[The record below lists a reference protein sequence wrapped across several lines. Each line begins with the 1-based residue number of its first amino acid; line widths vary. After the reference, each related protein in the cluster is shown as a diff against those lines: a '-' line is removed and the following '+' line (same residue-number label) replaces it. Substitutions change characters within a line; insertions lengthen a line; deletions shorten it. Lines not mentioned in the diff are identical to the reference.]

1 MARRILISLC
11 VLLMTISA
19 LNAQDSG
26 LQFVKKQYPQLSAM
40 FQKEL
45 VSEHATY
52 TFAIDVSGTMKKYS
66 EIVIPALNSFV
77 DALPNGD
84 YVRIIRF
91 GTTAKGSENGYLGT
105 INSNLKGDLR
115 RAISQL
121 YTNPND
127 DKAFRAHTDIPA
139 VMKEVSVALQNSEN
153 NMNFV
158 FILTDFRNDQF
169 GSGEHKIVSKDLQQI
184 YYDLE
189 PAAIGKN
196 GRIVALRLPVDVN
209 AAGYCLDQ
217 LKNEVFTKVE
227 LGYEMQDIT
236 SDAALSSWFEELKK
250 QIMVERLRTIVSAE
264 NKVADISFSTDI
276 NIDGDVVAS
285 VSWQPNK
292 LFGAISIDSSF
303 VQNKRIVT
311 DSLAVAAIDRSN
323 LTASGFT
330 FDNNIEVF
338 TQTTETLLTEIP
350 LGRIRHSSWGFHK
363 LDDELSL
370 GVDMP
375 TPYDDEL
382 RRLGIRKP
390 IPDVAIPVQGWKFTF
405 FLPFWLCAT
414 IVGLIILYLILVM
427 IKAGKN
433 ASAYFTKTIKV
444 YDYVSQEQI
453 KKVSGARIKD
463 KAGVSVTGL
472 KGMTLTYYK
481 KTYSPF
487 CLFKQPRLEG
497 RVDGGYACN
506 ARGQR
511 DSVKTSGSFYLQDN
525 QKNIIFKVNLS

>member
-1 MARRILISLC
+1 MTKRIILFLCFSVLSLTG
-11 VLLMTISA
+11 LY
-19 LNAQDSG
+19 AQDSG
-26 LQFVKKQYPQLSAM
+26 LDFVKKQYPQLSAM

-105 INSNLKGDLR
+105 VNSSLKGDLR
-115 RAISQL
+115 KGVNQL

-127 DKAFRAHTDIPA
+127 DKPFRAHTDVPA
-139 VMKEVSVALQNSEN
+139 VMKEISNALQNSEN
-153 NMNFV
+153 KMNFV
-158 FILTDFRNDQF
+158 FILTDFRNDQL
-169 GSGEHKIVSKDLQQI
+169 GSGEHKILSKDLSQI
-184 YYDLE
+184 FYDLE
-189 PAAIGKN
+189 PACIGKN

-217 LKNEVFTKVE
+217 LKNDVFSKVE
-227 LGYEMQDIT
+227 LSYEMQDIT
-236 SDAALSSWFEELKK
+236 SESALSSWFEELKK
-250 QIMVERLRTIVSAE
+250 QIMVERLRTIVNAE
-264 NKVADISFSTDI
+264 NKVADIAFDTDI

-285 VSWQPNK
+285 ISWQPNK

-303 VQNKRIVT
+303 VQNKRMGT
-311 DSLAVAAIDRSN
+311 DSLAVDRSN

-330 FDNNIEVF
+330 FDNNIEAF
-338 TQTTETLLTEIP
+338 GQTTETVLTEIP
-350 LGRIRHSSWGFHK
+350 LGRIKHSSWGFHK
-363 LDDELSL
+363 LDDELKL

-390 IPDVAIPVQGWKFTF
+390 IPDVAMPVEGWKFTF

-414 IVGLIILYLILVM
+414 IIGLIILYLILVM
-427 IKAGKN
+427 VKAGKN
-433 ASAYFTKTIKV
+433 AKASFGRTIKV
-444 YDYVSQEQI
+444 FDYDSQELV
-453 KKVSGARIKD
+453 KKAAGVRIKD
-463 KAGVSVTGL
+463 KTGVSITGL

-481 KTYSPF
+481 KTFSPF
-487 CLFKQPRLEG
+487 RLFAEPRLEG
-497 RVDGGYACN
+497 RVDGGVACN

-511 DSVKTSGSFYLQDN
+511 DSVKTTGTFYLQDN

>member
-1 MARRILISLC
+1 MAKRIIFSFC
-11 VLLMTISA
+11 FFVLSFTTLF
-19 LNAQDSG
+19 AQDSG

-45 VSEHATY
+45 ISEHATY

-115 RAISQL
+115 KAIAQL

-127 DKAFRAHTDIPA
+127 DKPFRAHTDIPA
-139 VMKEVSVALQNSEN
+139 VMKEVANALQNSEN

-158 FILTDFRNDQF
+158 FVLTDFRNDQL
-169 GSGEHKIVSKDLQQI
+169 GSGEHKIVSKDLKQI

-189 PAAIGKN
+189 PACIGKN

-217 LKNEVFTKVE
+217 LKNDVFTKVE
-227 LGYEMQDIT
+227 LAYEMQDIT

-250 QIMVERLRTIVSAE
+250 QIMVERLRTIVNAE
-264 NKVADISFSTDI
+264 NKVADISFATDI

-285 VSWQPNK
+285 VSWKPNK
-292 LFGAISIDSSF
+292 LYGAIKIDSSF
-303 VQNKRIVT
+303 VQNRRT
-311 DSLAVAAIDRSN
+311 GADSVAIDRTN

-330 FDNNIEVF
+330 FDNNTEAF
-338 TQTTETLLTEIP
+338 TQTTETVLTEIP
-350 LGRIRHSSWGFHK
+350 LGRIKNQKWGFHK

-370 GVDMP
+370 GVGMP

-382 RRLGIRKP
+382 RRLGVRKP
-390 IPDVAIPVQGWKFTF
+390 IPDVAIPVNGWKFTF

-414 IVGLIILYLILVM
+414 IIGLIALYLLLVLK
-427 IKAGKN
+427 KAASN
-433 ASAYFTKTIKV
+433 AKASFTKNIKV
-444 YDYVSQEQI
+444 YDYESQELV
-453 KKVSGARIKD
+453 KKMLGAKIRD
-463 KAGVSVTGL
+463 KAGISITGL
-472 KGMTLTYYK
+472 SGMTLTYSK
-481 KTYSPF
+481 KTFSPF
-487 CLFKQPRLEG
+487 LIFKEPKLEG
-497 RVDGGYACN
+497 RVDGGFACN
-506 ARGQR
+506 AKGQR
-511 DSVKTSGSFYLQDN
+511 DSVKISGTFYLQDK
-525 QKNIIFKVNLS
+525 QKNIIYKVNL

>member
-1 MARRILISLC
+1 MLRKSLFLLS
-11 VLLMTISA
+11 VLFLTIA
-19 LNAQDSG
+19 TANAQDSG
-26 LQFVKKQYPQLSAM
+26 LEFVKKQYPQLSQM

-45 VSEHATY
+45 ISEHATY

-66 EIVIPALNSFV
+66 TIVEPALNSFV

-121 YTNPND
+121 YTNAND

-139 VMKEVSVALQNSEN
+139 VMKEVSSALQNSEN

-158 FILTDFRNDQF
+158 FILTDFRNDQA
-169 GSGEHKIVSKDLQQI
+169 GKGERKLSSSDLSTI
-184 YYDLE
+184 LYDLE
-189 PAAIGKN
+189 PTTVGKN

-209 AAGYCLDQ
+209 AAGYCLNQ
-217 LKNEVFTKVE
+217 LKDEVFTKVD
-227 LGYEMQDIT
+227 LAYEMQDIT
-236 SDAALSSWFEELKK
+236 SDAALSSWFDELKK

-264 NKVADISFSTDI
+264 NKVADIKFSTDI
-276 NIDGDVVAS
+276 NIDGDVTANIE
-285 VSWQPNK
+285 WQPNK

-303 VQNKRIVT
+303 VQNKRT
-311 DSLAVAAIDRSN
+311 PSDSVAVVERAAY
-323 LTASGFT
+323 TESGFT
-330 FDNNIEVF
+330 FDNNIEAF
-338 TQTTETLLTEIP
+338 TQTTSTVLTEIP
-350 LGRIRHSSWGFHK
+350 LGRIKNKSLGFHK

-390 IPDVAIPVQGWKFTF
+390 IPDVAIPVKGWKFTF

-414 IVGLIILYLILVM
+414 IVGLILLDLLLVILKI
-427 IKAGKN
+427 GKN
-433 ASAYFTKTIKV
+433 AKAYFTKTIKI
-444 YDYVSQEQI
+444 YDYNTQELVKQVNRAKI
-453 KKVSGARIKD
+453 KSKEGVT
-463 KAGVSVTGL
+463 VSV
-472 KGMTLTYYK
+472 KGVNLTYYK
-481 KTYSPF
+481 HAFSPF
-487 CLFKQPRLEG
+487 LLTKQPVLKG
-497 RVDGGYACN
+497 KVTGAFSCD
-506 ARGQR
+506 ARGRR
-511 DSVKTSGSFYLQDN
+511 DFVKTSGTFYLQDN
-525 QKNIIFKVNLS
+525 QKNIIYKVNLS

>member
-1 MARRILISLC
+1 MIRKTILVFSLFFIAF
-11 VLLMTISA
+11 LGISA
-19 LNAQDSG
+19 QDTG

-66 EIVIPALNSFV
+66 QIVIPALNSFV

-105 INSNLKGDLR
+105 VNANLKGDLR
-115 RAISQL
+115 KAISQL

-127 DKAFRAHTDIPA
+127 DRPFRAHTDVPA
-139 VMKEVSVALQNSEN
+139 VMKEVSNALQNSEN
-153 NMNFV
+153 TMNFV
-158 FILTDFRNDQF
+158 FILTDFRNDQQ
-169 GSGEHKIVSKDLQQI
+169 GSGEHRIVSKELQQI
-184 YYDLE
+184 FYDLE
-189 PAAIGKN
+189 PATIGKN

-209 AAGYCLDQ
+209 APGYCLDQ
-217 LKNEVFTKVE
+217 LKDNVFTKLE

-264 NKVADISFSTDI
+264 NKVADIAFSTDI
-276 NIDGDVVAS
+276 NIDGNVTAN

-292 LFGAISIDSSF
+292 LFGAINIDSSF
-303 VQNKRIVT
+303 VQNKRMENDTI
-311 DSLAVAAIDRSN
+311 AVAHTNMTS
-323 LTASGFT
+323 SGFT
-330 FDNNIEVF
+330 FVNNVDAF
-338 TQTTETLLTEIP
+338 QQTSNTVLEKIP
-350 LGRIRHSSWGFHK
+350 LGRIKHQNWGFHR

-370 GVDMP
+370 GVGMP

-390 IPDVAIPVQGWKFTF
+390 IPDVAIPVDGWKFTF

-414 IVGLIILYLILVM
+414 IIGLIILYLLLV
-427 IKAGKN
+427 IRKAGKN
-433 ASAYFTKTIKV
+433 AKAYFTRTIKV
-444 YDYVSQEQI
+444 EDYLTGEVV
-453 KKVSGARIKD
+453 KTLKAVRIKD
-463 KAGVSVTGL
+463 KNGVSISGL

-481 KTYSPF
+481 VTFSPF
-487 CLFKQPRLEG
+487 RLFAEPKLVGRL
-497 RVDGGYACN
+497 DGSGYSCN
-506 ARGQR
+506 AKGRPDG
-511 DSVKTSGSFYLQDN
+511 VKIAQTFYLQDRE
-525 QKNIIFKVNLS
+525 KNIVFKVKIS

>member
-1 MARRILISLC
+1 MAKRIIFSFCFFILSL
-11 VLLMTISA
+11 TA
-19 LNAQDSG
+19 LFAQDSG

-45 VSEHATY
+45 ISEHATY

-91 GTTAKGSENGYLGT
+91 GTIAKGSENGYLGT

-115 RAISQL
+115 KAIAQL

-127 DKAFRAHTDIPA
+127 DKPFRAHTDIPA
-139 VMKEVSVALQNSEN
+139 VMKEVANALQNSEN

-158 FILTDFRNDQF
+158 FVLTDFRNDQY
-169 GSGEHKIVSKDLQQI
+169 GSGEHKIVSKDLKQI

-189 PAAIGKN
+189 PACIGKN
-196 GRIVALRLPVDVN
+196 GRIVALRLPVDLN

-217 LKNEVFTKVE
+217 LKNDVFTKVE
-227 LGYEMQDIT
+227 LAYEMQDIT

-250 QIMVERLRTIVSAE
+250 QIMVERLRTIVNAE
-264 NKVADISFSTDI
+264 NKVADISFATDI

-285 VSWQPNK
+285 VSWKPNK
-292 LFGAISIDSSF
+292 LYGAIKIDSSF
-303 VQNKRIVT
+303 VQNRRT
-311 DSLAVAAIDRSN
+311 EADSVALDRTN

-330 FDNNIEVF
+330 FDNNVEAF
-338 TQTTETLLTEIP
+338 TQTTETVLTEIP
-350 LGRIRHSSWGFHK
+350 LGRIKNQKWGFHK

-370 GVDMP
+370 GVGMP

-382 RRLGIRKP
+382 RRLGVRKP
-390 IPDVAIPVQGWKFTF
+390 IPDVAIPVEGWKFTF

-414 IVGLIILYLILVM
+414 IIGLIVLYLLLVLR
-427 IKAGKN
+427 KAASN
-433 ASAYFTKTIKV
+433 ARAYFNKNIKV
-444 YDYVSQEQI
+444 YDYESQELV
-453 KKVSGARIKD
+453 KKMPGARIKD
-463 KAGVSVTGL
+463 KAGVSITGL
-472 KGMTLTYYK
+472 SGMTLTYYK
-481 KTYSPF
+481 KTFSPF
-487 CLFKQPRLEG
+487 LIFKEPKLEG
-497 RVDGGYACN
+497 RVDGGFACN
-506 ARGQR
+506 AKGQR
-511 DSVKTSGSFYLQDN
+511 DSVKISGSFYLQDK
-525 QKNIIFKVNLS
+525 QKNIIYKVTL